1 MNEEKLSPIKRMA
14 LALLDKLKEQVINGC
29 DEAEIVSTMAKFNPE
44 NNGYFK
50 QDDFVTADKAMKIL
64 HLGQNRS
71 RFFQLTKEYGIENH
85 KISNQN
91 IGFLRKDIDRLAE
104 LLDDEV
110 REREFRE
117 NKKKKGQ
124 RKRLW
129 F

>member
-1 MNEEKLSPIKRMA
+1 MNEKELSPIKKMA
-14 LALLDKLKEQVINGC
+14 LSLWDRVREQIINDC
-29 DEAEIVSTMAKFNPE
+29 DEAEVIQTMAKFNPE

-91 IGFLRKDIDRLAE
+91 IGFLRKDIERLAE
-104 LLDDEV
+104 LIDDEV